1 MQKVKNYIEKNI
13 LAIPTSKIDYV
24 ELRNSETLDSATDKD
39 KSIVIAVAVKVANV
53 RLIDNI
59 VCKK

>member
-1 MQKVKNYIEKNI
+1 M
-13 LAIPTSKIDYV
+13 AIPTSKIDYV
-24 ELRNSETLDSATDKD
+24 ELRNSETLDLATDKD